1 MFEVF
6 CLYFS
11 IKKTCLTSKRSLFQ
25 SFYLFLF
32 EITIIQIK
40 KATNKT
46 DNEIFTKIQ

>member
-1 MFEVF
+1 MFVI
-6 CLYFS
+6 S
-11 IKKTCLTSKRSLFQ
+11 IILF
-25 SFYLFLF
+25 FLF